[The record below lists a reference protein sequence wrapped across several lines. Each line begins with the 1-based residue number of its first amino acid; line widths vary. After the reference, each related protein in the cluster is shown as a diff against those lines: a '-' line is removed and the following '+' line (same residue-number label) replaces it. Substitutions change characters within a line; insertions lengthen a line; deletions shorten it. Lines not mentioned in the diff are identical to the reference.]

1 MKRNTF
7 LTLTGFETVLV
18 GLCVFFSRSD
28 LMDDP
33 SDHIIHIIHHVC
45 DLNWSLALIV
55 IGIIAMAI
63 GLTNF
68 KKHHAQFVTLVL
80 LGGLWCAYSF
90 AFVVI
95 DIHFHRSLGI
105 LSVLTICVF
114 IRILVEARYGAN
126 EGGGR

>member
-7 LTLTGFETVLV
+7 LSLTGFETILV
-18 GLCVFFSRSD
+18 GLCVFFSRAD

-33 SDHIIHIIHHVC
+33 NDHIIHIIHHVC
-45 DLNWSLALIV
+45 DLNWSVALIV
-55 IGIIAMAI
+55 IGLIAMII

-68 KKHHAQFVTLVL
+68 KKHYAQFITLIM

-95 DIHFHRSLGI
+95 DIHFHHSLGI
-105 LSVLTICVF
+105 LSVLTVCVF
-114 IRILVEARYGAN
+114 IRILVEARYGSS
-126 EGGGR
+126 EGGGH

>member
-1 MKRNTF
+1 MKRNIF
-7 LTLTGFETVLV
+7 LATTGLETILV
-18 GLCVFFSRSD
+18 GLCVFFSRAD

-33 SDHIIHIIHHVC
+33 NDHIVHIIHHVC
-45 DLNWSLALIV
+45 DLNWSLALITIGMVAV
-55 IGIIAMAI
+55 II

-68 KKHHAQFVTLVL
+68 DKHHAQMIMMIV

-114 IRILVEARYGAN
+114 IRILVEARYGTN
-126 EGGGR
+126 EGGDH